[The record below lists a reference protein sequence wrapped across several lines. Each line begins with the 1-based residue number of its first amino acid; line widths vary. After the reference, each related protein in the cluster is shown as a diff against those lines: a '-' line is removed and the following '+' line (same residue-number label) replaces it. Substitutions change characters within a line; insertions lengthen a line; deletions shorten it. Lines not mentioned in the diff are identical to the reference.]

1 MDIDNQDIDHAYIVK
16 GMTCNHCK
24 QTATEAIQSCDG
36 VDNVEIDL
44 DSGRANIYGK
54 SLNET
59 QIIESIKNVG
69 FSASKLS

>member
-1 MDIDNQDIDHAYIVK
+1 MH
-16 GMTCNHCK
+16 
-24 QTATEAIQSCDG
+24 G

-44 DSGRANIYGK
+44 DSGRANVYGK
-54 SLNET
+54 SLNES